1 MDKMEERAHATRRD
15 EDDEEKEKSL
25 HGPFL
30 LFDFLIK
37 MLEKDFDIWW
47 KGKFLSFFVHN

>member
-15 EDDEEKEKSL
+15 EDDEGKEKSL

-47 KGKFLSFFVHN
+47 KGNFLSFFVHN